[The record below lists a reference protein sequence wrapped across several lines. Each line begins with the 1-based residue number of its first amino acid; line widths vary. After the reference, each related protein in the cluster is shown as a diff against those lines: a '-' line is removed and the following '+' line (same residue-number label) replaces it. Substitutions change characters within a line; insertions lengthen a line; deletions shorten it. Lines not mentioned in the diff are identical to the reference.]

1 MIDYLFEIKPLQD
14 QGISN
19 ANIAVHLNS
28 KTAMPL
34 SPQESE
40 YILQDTAAVLVD
52 PVTGE
57 KFGSLI
63 SYYSTLP
70 DGDAK
75 NLIAFFLDRIY
86 SGQPVDTSAYPRSIQ
101 FASVE
106 ASLPADL
113 QAVCARLVYEVGGGR
128 PNTGITE
135 ADIVASQ
142 EAWEAA
148 EADRIAEEERKA
160 AEEASAREEKRQK
173 EEAERLAQEALAA
186 LDQQYWSLHN
196 QFIAPLQDARNTN
209 SADWQT
215 ALNNMAAN
223 WVE

>member
-1 MIDYLFEIKPLQD
+1 MPIDYLYEVKPLQD
-14 QGISN
+14 QGVSN
-19 ANIAVHLNS
+19 QDIATHLND

-52 PVTGE
+52 PANGS

-86 SGQPVDTSAYPRSIQ
+86 SGNPVSTNEYPRSIQ
-101 FASVE
+101 FSVTQL
-106 ASLPADL
+106 SLPAEL
-113 QAVCARLVYEVGGGR
+113 QAVCARLVDEVGGGR
-128 PNTGITE
+128 PNSGITE
-135 ADIVASQ
+135 ADVAASQ

-148 EADRIAEEERKA
+148 EA
-160 AEEASAREEKRQK
+160 EA
-173 EEAERLAQEALAA
+173 EAERVKYEQAMALENRYIASYN
-186 LDQQYWSLHN
+186 DN
-196 QFIAPLQDARNTN
+196 IAPLIGQEVNELVWQQAIQTM
-209 SADWQT
+209 ADDFIP
-215 ALNNMAAN
+215 A
-223 WVE
+223 E

>member
-1 MIDYLFEIKPLQD
+1 MIDYQFEIKPLQD

-63 SYYSTLP
+63 SYYSTLAE
-70 DGDAK
+70 GDAK
-75 NLIAFFLDRIY
+75 NLIAFFLERIY
-86 SGQPVDTSAYPRSIQ
+86 SGQSVDTSAYPRSIQ

-113 QAVCARLVYEVGGGR
+113 QAVCARLVDEVGGGR

-148 EADRIAEEERKA
+148 EAERIAQEEAAA
-160 AEEASAREEKRQK
+160 AEA
-173 EEAERLAQEALAA
+173 EAERIKYEQVMDLNERYII
-186 LDQQYWSLHN
+186 QYN
-196 QFIAPLQDARNTN
+196 GNIAPLIDGQEVDELVWKAAIQKM
-209 SADWQT
+209 ADDFIP
-215 ALNNMAAN
+215 A
-223 WVE
+223 E

>member
-1 MIDYLFEIKPLQD
+1 MTDYLFEIKPLQD

-52 PVTGE
+52 PVSGA

-70 DGDAK
+70 EGDAK

-86 SGQPVDTSAYPRSIQ
+86 SGQQVDTSAYPRSIQ

-106 ASLPADL
+106 ATLPADL
-113 QAVCARLVYEVGGGR
+113 QSVCARLVDEVGGSR

-135 ADIVASQ
+135 ADVVAIQ

-148 EADRIAEEERKA
+148 EAERIAQEEAAA
-160 AEEASAREEKRQK
+160 AEA
-173 EEAERLAQEALAA
+173 EAERIKYEQVMALNERYII
-186 LDQQYWSLHN
+186 QYN
-196 QFIAPLQDARNTN
+196 ANIAPLIDGQEVDELVWKAAIQKM
-209 SADWQT
+209 ADDFIP
-215 ALNNMAAN
+215 A
-223 WVE
+223 E

>member
-1 MIDYLFEIKPLQD
+1 MTDYLFEIKPLQD

-40 YILQDTAAVLVD
+40 YILQDSSAVLVD

-86 SGQPVDTSAYPRSIQ
+86 SGQQVDTSAYPRSIQ

-106 ASLPADL
+106 ATLPADL
-113 QAVCARLVYEVGGGR
+113 QSVCARLVDEVGGSR

-135 ADIVASQ
+135 ADVVAIQ

-148 EADRIAEEERKA
+148 EAERIAQEEAAA
-160 AEEASAREEKRQK
+160 AEA
-173 EEAERLAQEALAA
+173 EAERIKYEQVMALNERYII
-186 LDQQYWSLHN
+186 QYN
-196 QFIAPLQDARNTN
+196 ANIAPLIDGQEVDELVWKAAIQKM
-209 SADWQT
+209 ADDFIP
-215 ALNNMAAN
+215 A
-223 WVE
+223 E

>member
-1 MIDYLFEIKPLQD
+1 MIDYKFEIKPLQD

-34 SPQESE
+34 SPQQSE

-52 PVTGE
+52 PVSGE

-63 SYYSTLP
+63 SYYSTLAE
-70 DGDAK
+70 GDAK
-75 NLIAFFLDRIY
+75 NLIAFFLERIY
-86 SGQPVDTSAYPRSIQ
+86 SGQAVDTSAYPRSIQ

-106 ASLPADL
+106 ATLPADL
-113 QAVCARLVYEVGGGR
+113 QAVCSRLVDEVGGGR

-135 ADIVASQ
+135 ADIAASQ

-148 EADRIAEEERKA
+148 EAERIAQEEAAA
-160 AEEASAREEKRQK
+160 AEA
-173 EEAERLAQEALAA
+173 EAERIKYEQVMALNERYII
-186 LDQQYWSLHN
+186 QYN
-196 QFIAPLQDARNTN
+196 ANIAPLIDGQEVDELVWKAAIQKM
-209 SADWQT
+209 ADDFIP
-215 ALNNMAAN
+215 A
-223 WVE
+223 E

>member
-14 QGISN
+14 QGISS

-34 SPQESE
+34 STESR
-40 YILQDTAAVLVD
+40 YVLQDSAAVLVD
-52 PVTGE
+52 PVSGE

-63 SYYSTLP
+63 SYYSTLAE
-70 DGDAK
+70 GDAK
-75 NLIAFFLDRIY
+75 NLIAFFLERIY
-86 SGQPVDTSAYPRSIQ
+86 SGQSVDTSAYPRSIQ

-113 QAVCARLVYEVGGGR
+113 QAVCARLVDEVGGGR

-148 EADRIAEEERKA
+148 EAERIAQEEAAA
-160 AEEASAREEKRQK
+160 AEA
-173 EEAERLAQEALAA
+173 EAERIKYEQVMDLNERYII
-186 LDQQYWSLHN
+186 QYN
-196 QFIAPLQDARNTN
+196 GNIAPLIDGQEVDELLWKAAIQKM
-209 SADWQT
+209 ADDFIP
-215 ALNNMAAN
+215 A
-223 WVE
+223 E

>member
-1 MIDYLFEIKPLQD
+1 MIDYQFEIKPLQD

-34 SPQESE
+34 SAESR
-40 YILQDTAAVLVD
+40 YVLQDSGAVLVD
-52 PVTGE
+52 PVSGE

-63 SYYSTLP
+63 SYYSTLQE
-70 DGDAK
+70 GDAK
-75 NLIAFFLDRIY
+75 NLIAFFLERIY
-86 SGQPVDTSAYPRSIQ
+86 SGQTVDTSAYPRSIQ

-106 ASLPADL
+106 ETLPAEL
-113 QAVCARLVYEVGGGR
+113 QAVCARLVDEVGGGR
-128 PNTGITE
+128 PNAGITE
-135 ADIVASQ
+135 ADVVASQ
-142 EAWEAA
+142 EVWEAA
-148 EADRIAEEERKA
+148 EAERIAEEERKA
-160 AEEASAREEKRQK
+160 AEEAAAREEKRQK

-196 QFIAPLQDARNTN
+196 QFIAPLNDARNTN

-215 ALNNMAAN
+215 ALNNLAAN

>member
-14 QGISN
+14 QGVSN
-19 ANIAVHLNS
+19 QDIATHLND
-28 KTAMPL
+28 KTARPL

-52 PVTGE
+52 PVSGA

-86 SGQPVDTSAYPRSIQ
+86 SGNQVSTNEYPRSIQ
-101 FASVE
+101 FAVTQL
-106 ASLPADL
+106 SLPADL
-113 QAVCARLVYEVGGGR
+113 QAVCARLVDEAGGGR
-128 PNTGITE
+128 PNSGITE
-135 ADIVASQ
+135 ADVVASQ

-148 EADRIAEEERKA
+148 EAERIAQEEAAA
-160 AEEASAREEKRQK
+160 AEA
-173 EEAERLAQEALAA
+173 EAERIKYEQVMA
-186 LDQQYWSLHN
+186 LDNRYIVSFN
-196 QFIAPLQDARNTN
+196 SNIAPLMDSQEVDELV
-209 SADWQT
+209 WQ
-215 ALNNMAAN
+215 AAIQNMADTFIPA
-223 WVE
+223 E

>member
-1 MIDYLFEIKPLQD
+1 MTDYLFEIKPLQD

-40 YILQDTAAVLVD
+40 YILQDEAAVLVD
-52 PVTGE
+52 PVSGA

-86 SGQPVDTSAYPRSIQ
+86 SGQQVDTSAYPRSIQ

-106 ASLPADL
+106 ATLPDDL
-113 QAVCARLVYEVGGGR
+113 QSVCARLVNEVGGGR

-135 ADIVASQ
+135 ADVVASQ

-148 EADRIAEEERKA
+148 EAERIAQEEAAA
-160 AEEASAREEKRQK
+160 AEA
-173 EEAERLAQEALAA
+173 EAERIKYEQVMALENRYIASYNA
-186 LDQQYWSLHN
+186 N
-196 QFIAPLQDARNTN
+196 IAPLIDGQEVDELVWQAAIQKM
-209 SADWQT
+209 ADDFIP
-215 ALNNMAAN
+215 A
-223 WVE
+223 E